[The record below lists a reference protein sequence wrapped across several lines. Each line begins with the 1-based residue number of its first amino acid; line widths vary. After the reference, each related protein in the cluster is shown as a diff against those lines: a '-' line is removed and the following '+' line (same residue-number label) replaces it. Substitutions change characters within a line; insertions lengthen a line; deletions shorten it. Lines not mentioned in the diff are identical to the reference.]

1 MITEE
6 YQESV
11 EDQPFLYLSVDL
23 PAPPLFRDELK
34 ESIIPQVP
42 LSQILQKFDGVTE
55 REYKTYKDNFLKRYE
70 ILRLPKYL
78 IMCFRVNNRLILFIS
93 FIFLFK
99 RGLQRIHFIWKRIQQ
114 LSTFLLSKLLL
125 IRKIT

>member
-1 MITEE
+1 MEILGTEE
-6 YQESV
+6 YQETV
-11 EDQPFLYLSVDL
+11 EDQPYLFLSVDL

-78 IMCFRVNNRLILFIS
+78 IMCFRVNENL
-93 FIFLFK
+93 
-99 RGLQRIHFIWKRIQQ
+99 
-114 LSTFLLSKLLL
+114 
-125 IRKIT
+125 

>member
-1 MITEE
+1 MTEE

-11 EDQPFLYLSVDL
+11 EDQPFLYLSVDI

-70 ILRLPKYL
+70 ILKLPKYL
-78 IMCFRVNNRLILFIS
+78 IMCFRVS
-93 FIFLFK
+93 F
-99 RGLQRIHFIWKRIQQ
+99 
-114 LSTFLLSKLLL
+114 
-125 IRKIT
+125 